1 MSAPGRSQAL
11 VPLSFYL
18 PCSVAEYERLPRALK
33 DYVPWQAS
41 ETALSPFLGRYH
53 WVLQTFLQLRDAG
66 MDARLVR
73 TLPAEGVVFS
83 HVECLDYGIRPTE
96 RTMFIPMLVDKD
108 VPLPHG
114 AIHVT
119 HNPAQR
125 LPLGLRQH
133 YIPPWPQIGLL
144 PRAAVRG
151 ERFETVAFIGYPGN
165 LHPAL
170 AGEDFAARLATLGL
184 RLVIPPPNAWHDFS
198 DIDAILAVRTFG
210 RDERHLNKPALKLYN
225 AWAAGVPA
233 VLGFE
238 TAYRSD
244 GRPGVDYLEA
254 TNADEVFQCL
264 QRLAAEP
271 SLHTGVVRAGHE
283 AMRARSEAQLRTLW
297 LQFIEGSV
305 LPLYRTWTRAPLQ
318 RAAFQIAGAVRERLL
333 WRRPAWFG
341 ERA

>member
-1 MSAPGRSQAL
+1 VNAASNGRADI
-11 VPLSFYL
+11 PLCFYL
-18 PCSVAEYERLPRALK
+18 PCSEDEYGRLPRDLK

-41 ETALSPFLGRYH
+41 ETALTPFLGRYH
-53 WVLQTFLQLRDAG
+53 WVLQTCLQLREAG

-73 TLPAEGVVFS
+73 TLPEEGVVFS
-83 HVECLDYGIRPTE
+83 HVECLDYGIRPTA
-96 RTMFIPMLVDKD
+96 RTMFVPMLVDKD

-119 HNPAQR
+119 HNPRQR

-133 YIPPWPQIGLL
+133 YIPPWPQIGLV
-144 PRAAVRG
+144 PRSAARG
-151 ERFETVAFIGYPGN
+151 DRFETVAFIGYPGN

-170 AGEDFAARLATLGL
+170 ADDDFAARLATLHL
-184 RLVIPPPNAWHDFS
+184 RLVIPPPHAWHDFS
-198 DIDAILAVRTFG
+198 EIDGVLAVRTFG
-210 RDERHLNKPALKLYN
+210 RAERHLNKPALKLYN

-254 TNADEVFQCL
+254 TDADEVFQCL
-264 QRLAAEP
+264 MHLATEP
-271 SLHTGVVRAGHE
+271 LLRAGIVGAGRE
-283 AMRARSEAQLRTLW
+283 AMQARSEARLRTLW

-305 LPLYRTWTRAPLQ
+305 LPLYRNRIHDPLN
-318 RAAFQIAGAVRERLL
+318 RAAFQMAGAVRERLL

-341 ERA
+341 ESA